1 MKKAFVETTNVE
13 RFRAALKA
21 VEQRGAPEASW
32 LLVSGDP
39 ALGKSTT
46 VKQWAARNRSV
57 YLRAKELWTPGFFI
71 RDLAAELGED
81 DEGSLKSVFDR
92 VIARIGHTQAT
103 IIVDEVQHCLRN
115 NAAVLE
121 ELRDIT
127 DTTETMAVLVTGVE
141 QVQSRIG
148 KHAQISSRIA
158 RVVDFRPSTVEDIGL
173 MCAELCEVAVS
184 PDAVALVHQQA
195 AGRMRQTMN
204 ALVAIEAIARRN
216 KLATVTAADLQG
228 VALVQD
234 WRVKRAAVKEA
245 A

>member
-1 MKKAFVETTNVE
+1 MKKAFVETKNVE
-13 RFRAALKA
+13 LFRAALKA

-32 LLVSGDP
+32 LLVAGDP

-46 VKQWAARNRSV
+46 VKKWAAANRAI
-57 YLRAKELWTPGFFI
+57 YLRAKKMWTPSFFI
-71 RDLAAELGED
+71 RDLAGELGED
-81 DEGSLKSVFDR
+81 EDGSLKSVFGR

-103 IIVDEVQHCLRN
+103 IVIDEVQHCLHSG
-115 NAAVLE
+115 AAVLE

-173 MCAELCEVAVS
+173 MCAQLCEVNVA

-195 AGRMRQTMN
+195 QGRMRQTMN

-216 KLATVTAADLQG
+216 KLTTVTAADLQG
-228 VALVQD
+228 VVLVQD
-234 WRVKRAAVKEA
+234 WRVKRVAKEA